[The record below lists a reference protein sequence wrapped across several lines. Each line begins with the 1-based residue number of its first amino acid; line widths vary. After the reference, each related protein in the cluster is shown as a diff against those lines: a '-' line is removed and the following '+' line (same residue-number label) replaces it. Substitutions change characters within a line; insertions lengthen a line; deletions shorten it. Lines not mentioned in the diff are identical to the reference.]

1 MNNTHKK
8 TVVFIPIIFPS
19 GYVLVL
25 VSDLAHDNLKGT
37 LLNTYYY
44 FMEIHKQYSALKTFL
59 LIFHLI
65 IFHKQCFI

>member
-1 MNNTHKK
+1 MNNTQKEH
-8 TVVFIPIIFPS
+8 PSSFPLYFS
-19 GYVLVL
+19 VYILVL

-37 LLNTYYY
+37 LLNTCYY